1 MTSAHLVWIKATL
14 SSLAPQ
20 TVCCALLQHQQDS
33 AAETLPGSRR
43 EPEHITS
50 AQTSMQRS

>member
-1 MTSAHLVWIKATL
+1 MPFAHLVCIRAIL
-14 SSLAPQ
+14 SSQPPQ
-20 TVCCALLQHQQDS
+20 TVGCALLHHQHGS